1 MTATTEPTAVTLSRK
16 IVGTLYEGT
25 SKVDLSLF
33 SDHGLKYHNRFI
45 LDPTSKGTGC
55 TTLLPGSRDAKM
67 PPKFALFNLTADESR
82 MFGDPSA
89 PPDESEWTVQKVT
102 CDEDLQA
109 FRRPGPSEDF
119 EFMEPDGGPE
129 GGDTDRPGEPGTI
142 LTQWTFE
149 RTTVGE
155 DGELIDTDELP
166 QEAPAEFRNTV
177 PEDGELIDTD
187 ELSQEARAELRNTVP
202 VPEDGEPIDTDEQ
215 PQEARP
221 ELRPAGHCWGSWR
234 ISL

>member
-1 MTATTEPTAVTLSRK
+1 MTTTTEPTTVTLSRK
-16 IVGTLYEGT
+16 TVGTLYEST

-67 PPKFALFNLTADESR
+67 PPKFSLFNLTADESR

-102 CDEDLQA
+102 CDEDLKA
-109 FRRPGPSEDF
+109 FRPPGLSEDF
-119 EFMEPDGGPE
+119 TSMAPNRGPE
-129 GGDTDRPGEPGTI
+129 SGDTDRPGEPGTI

-166 QEAPAEFRNTV
+166 QEAPA
-177 PEDGELIDTD
+177 D
-187 ELSQEARAELRNTVP
+187 LRNTVP

-215 PQEARP
+215 PQEAHAEAA
-221 ELRPAGHCWGSWR
+221 ELRPAGHCWSSWLMR
-234 ISL
+234 